1 MFEFSN
7 MGSRIRE
14 IREPV
19 LKDGKISVEV
29 IGKEDFQDYINSFA
43 DSCDI
48 ASIVARSVTEPELL
62 NQRQGSYGDF
72 TEFPKTYAE
81 ALQKVIDAKNLFD
94 SLPQSNKDQFG
105 NDVMTFISSLDDP
118 EWPVKAGF
126 VIPKDD
132 TPDVKESAV
141 E

>member
-7 MGSRIRE
+7 MGSRICE

-29 IGKEDFQDYINSFA
+29 VGKEDFQDYISSFA

-126 VIPKDD
+126 VIPNDD
-132 TPDVKESAV
+132 TPNEKESAV